1 VSILGNERLPEL
13 VEHTVPSRT
22 PTSRAW
28 LMWSLGLAAYV
39 MAVFHRASLGVAG
52 LDAQERFH
60 AGAAIL
66 SLFAVLQL
74 AVYAAM
80 QIPVG
85 VVLDRLGTRRLVAAG
100 ALVMGVGQVTL
111 GVAHSVPMAITA
123 RVLVGMGD
131 AMTFIS
137 VLRLVAMWF
146 PQKQAPV
153 VTQLT
158 GIIGQLGQV
167 AAAYP
172 LVALLHHAGW
182 TSSYVGAGAVSVLV
196 AVAAVATLRDAP
208 PGVPARSEH
217 PIRIDVVRTNLR
229 NAWAEPGT
237 RIGLWT
243 HFVTQFSGTVFALL
257 WGYPFLVR
265 GEGVSPATAGALLSA
280 MVFVSMLFGPAMGH
294 LAGRWPRRRSALTF
308 TIVGAT
314 ASVWTAVLAWP
325 GTAPFWLVVLL
336 VVVLSSNGPGSM
348 LGFDYARTFNPAT
361 RLGSASGIVN
371 IGGFVASLST
381 MLAIGLVLAAAGGYS
396 PDAFRLAFAVQYLPW
411 TMGLW
416 LVWRNRRLLRRR
428 HSLAGHHLDPLHR
441 AVVRRLTQAGGPR
454 R

>member
-1 VSILGNERLPEL
+1 
-13 VEHTVPSRT
+13 
-22 PTSRAW
+22 
-28 LMWSLGLAAYV
+28 MWSLGLAAYA

-80 QIPVG
+80 QVPVG
-85 VVLDRLGTRRLVAAG
+85 VVLDRVGTRRLVATG
-100 ALVMGVGQVTL
+100 ALVMGVGQIAL
-111 GVAHSVPMAITA
+111 GVAHSIPMAIVA

-137 VLRLVAMWF
+137 VLRLVALWF

-172 LVALLHHAGW
+172 LVALLHHVGW
-182 TSSYVGAGAVSVLV
+182 TSSYVGAGAISALV
-196 AVAAVATLRDAP
+196 AVAAFATLRDAP

-217 PIRIDVVRTNLR
+217 PIRLDVVRANLR
-229 NAWAEPGT
+229 QAWTEPGT

-265 GEGVSPATAGALLSA
+265 GEGVSPTTAGALLSA
-280 MVFVSMLFGPAMGH
+280 MVFVSMVFGPALGH

-308 TIVGAT
+308 TIVGTT

-381 MLAIGLVLAAAGGYS
+381 MLAIGLVLGAAGGYTQ
-396 PDAFRLAFAVQYLPW
+396 DAFRLAFAVQYLPW
-411 TMGLW
+411 ALGLW
-416 LVWRNRRLLRRR
+416 LVWRNRRLLRLR
-428 HSLAGHHLDPLHR
+428 HSEQGRHLDPLHR
-441 AVVRRLTQAGGPR
+441 AVVRRLTQSGPPR